1 MRIRADMSNL
11 RKMIMRRGLKM
22 ADVARMMRKPGTTV
36 QHNCVRGV
44 STISLAQRYAEV
56 LKCPAYKLMGFGN
69 DCR

>member
-22 ADVARMMRKPGTTV
+22 ADVARMVPKPYKTV
-36 QHNCVRGV
+36 YRSCTEGV
-44 STISLAQRYAEV
+44 YNLGLARRYAKV
-56 LKCPAYKLMGFGN
+56 LKCPAYKVMGFSN